1 MASPGSSSPA
11 AGWADRLAG
20 FGDRTA
26 VLDPDGA
33 HTFAEILDRGRSV
46 ARALLAGRP
55 DLDGER
61 VAVVC
66 RPGRDFCAAVLGVW
80 LAGGMAVPLHPAHP
94 LAELT
99 HPVTDAGVSEVVC
112 SSVHRA
118 LGEALAAVAS
128 IAEARVLEVS
138 ALGAA
143 PGPALPELPSVD
155 PERPAL
161 MVYTSGT
168 TGAPKGAVHTHRSVL
183 AQVVSMGEAWQWSS
197 ADRVLLVLP
206 LHHVHGIVNITLTAL
221 WSGALCEAQ
230 GGFEPLPTWE
240 RLASEELTLFMAV
253 PTIYARLVAAW
264 EAADEGTRARWSAG
278 AARLRLMVSGSAA
291 LPVETLDRWERITG
305 QRLLERYGM
314 TELGM
319 VLGNR
324 LDQRVPGHVGWP
336 FPRVEVRLVG
346 DDGVVVAPGEPGEL
360 QVRGPQTFAGYW
372 NRPEATAE
380 SFVDGWFRTGDVAA
394 LDPEGYRLL
403 GRASVDILKTGG
415 EKVSALE
422 IEEVFRTHPAIDDCA
437 VVGVPDPEWGDR
449 VCIAVV
455 GAPGAP
461 LPSIDELRAWGKE
474 RLAPAKVPSRLLVVD
489 ELPRNALGKVTKP
502 AVSGLFAAG

>member
-1 MASPGSSSPA
+1 MSELGSCTSA
-11 AGWADRLAG
+11 AGWGDRLEA

-33 HTFAEILDRGRSV
+33 HSFVDILGHGRSM
-46 ARALLAGRP
+46 ADTLLAGRP

-66 RPGRDFCAAVLGVW
+66 RPGRDFCAALLGVW
-80 LAGGMAVPLHPAHP
+80 LAGGVAVPLHPAHP

-99 HPVTDAGVSEVVC
+99 HPVTDAGVSAVVC
-112 SSVHRA
+112 SSVHRPLA
-118 LGEALAAVAS
+118 DALAVVAS
-128 IAEARVLEVS
+128 VPQGQVHDVS
-138 ALGAA
+138 ERDRTTAA
-143 PGPALPELPSVD
+143 PPLELPTVD

-183 AQVVSMGEAWQWSS
+183 AQVASMAEAWRWSS

-206 LHHVHGIVNITLTAL
+206 LHHVHGIVNVTLTAL

-230 GGFEPLPTWE
+230 GGFDPLATWE

-253 PTIYARLVAAW
+253 PTVYARLVAAW
-264 EAADEGTRARWSAG
+264 EAADQGTRERWSAG

-336 FPRVEVRLVG
+336 FPGVEVRVVD
-346 DDGVVVAPGEPGEL
+346 DDGVAVPPGAPGEL

-372 NRPEATAE
+372 NRPDATAE
-380 SFVDGWFRTGDVAA
+380 AFVDGWFRTGDVAA

-437 VVGVPDPEWGDR
+437 VVGVPDLEWGDR
-449 VCIAVV
+449 VCIAVAA
-455 GAPGAP
+455 APGAVVP
-461 LPSIDELRAWGKE
+461 PIDELRAWGKE
-474 RLAPAKVPSRLLVVD
+474 RLAPAKVPSRLLVLD

-502 AVSGLFAAG
+502 AITRLFEAG

>member
-1 MASPGSSSPA
+1 MSSAGSSAPA

-33 HTFAEILDRGRSV
+33 HSFVDILDHGRSV
-46 ARALLAGRP
+46 ATALLGGRT
-55 DLDGER
+55 DLEGER

-66 RPGRDFCAAVLGVW
+66 RPGRDFCAAMLGVW

-99 HPVTDAGVSEVVC
+99 HPVTDAGVTAVVC
-112 SSVHRA
+112 SSVHRPLA
-118 LGEALAAVAS
+118 DDLAAVAT
-128 IAEARVLEVS
+128 AAVGRVLD
-138 ALGAA
+138 LGD
-143 PGPALPELPSVD
+143 PGSGPAPTVAELPDID

-183 AQVVSMGEAWQWSS
+183 AQVTSMAEAWEWTDS
-197 ADRVLLVLP
+197 DRVLLVLP
-206 LHHVHGIVNITLTAL
+206 LHHVHGIVNVTLTAL

-230 GGFEPLPTWE
+230 PGFEPLATWD

-253 PTIYARLVAAW
+253 PTVYARLVAAW
-264 EAADEGTRARWSAG
+264 EAADEEARARWSAG

-336 FPRVEVRLVG
+336 FPGVEVRVV
-346 DDGVVVAPGEPGEL
+346 DDAGVAVATGEPGEL

-372 NRPEATAE
+372 NRPEATAD
-380 SFVDGWFRTGDVAA
+380 SFVDGWFRTGDVAV
-394 LDPEGYRLL
+394 LDLEGYRLL

-449 VCIAVV
+449 ISIAVV
-455 GAPGAP
+455 AEPGATV
-461 LPSIDELRAWGKE
+461 PSIDELRAWGKE
-474 RLAPAKVPSRLLVVD
+474 RLAPAKVPSRLLVLD

-502 AVSGLFAAG
+502 AVTKLFEAG

>member
-1 MASPGSSSPA
+1 MEPAGSTSPA
-11 AGWADRLAG
+11 AGWAERVAG
-20 FGDRTA
+20 FGGRTA

-33 HTFAEILDRGRSV
+33 HSFADILDHGRSM
-46 ARALLAGRP
+46 AGTLLGGRP

-66 RPGRDFCAAVLGVW
+66 RPGRDFCAALLGVW
-80 LAGGMAVPLHPAHP
+80 LAGGVAVPLHPAHP
-94 LAELT
+94 VAELT
-99 HPVTDAGVSEVVC
+99 HPVTDAGVSAVVC
-112 SSVHRA
+112 SSVHRQ
-118 LGEALAAVAS
+118 LADDLAVVAS
-128 IAEARVLEVS
+128 VVEGQVHDVS
-138 ALGAA
+138 EQDRATAA
-143 PGPALPELPSVD
+143 PPPELPAAD

-183 AQVVSMGEAWQWSS
+183 AQVASMAEAWRWSS

-206 LHHVHGIVNITLTAL
+206 LHHVHGIVNVTLTAL

-230 GGFEPLPTWE
+230 GGFDPLATWE

-264 EAADEGTRARWSAG
+264 EAADQGTRERWSAG

-336 FPRVEVRLVG
+336 FPGVEVRVVD
-346 DDGVVVAPGEPGEL
+346 DDGVAVAPGTPGEL

-372 NRPEATAE
+372 NRPDATGEA
-380 SFVDGWFRTGDVAA
+380 FVDGWFRTGDVAA

-455 GAPGAP
+455 AVPGLAAPP
-461 LPSIDELRAWGKE
+461 IDGLRAWGKE
-474 RLAPAKVPSRLLVVD
+474 RLAPAKVPSRLLVLD

-502 AVSGLFAAG
+502 AITRLFEAG